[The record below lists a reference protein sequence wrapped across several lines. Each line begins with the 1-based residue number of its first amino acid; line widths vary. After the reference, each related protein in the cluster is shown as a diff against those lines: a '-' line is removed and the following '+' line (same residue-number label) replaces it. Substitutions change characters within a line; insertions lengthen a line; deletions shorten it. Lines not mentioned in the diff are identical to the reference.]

1 MGEIRAFIAIDIPCD
16 IEKALKEA
24 IRILGNQ
31 LDKRDVR
38 WVKTANIH
46 LTLRFLGNVKEDRLA
61 DLYQGLDAAAEGQ
74 SSYSLDLDVIG
85 CFPNPRRPRVIWIG
99 LAGHTDRL
107 RSLHKAI
114 ESMLAPFGWE
124 TEGRRYNPH
133 LTLGRVKRP
142 SNVVE
147 ARLPWGSRLSVGRI
161 DVKSI
166 HLIESQLLPAGAVY
180 TVRHS
185 SFFPE

>member
-1 MGEIRAFIAIDIPCD
+1 MGEIRAFVAIDLPGD
-16 IEKALKEA
+16 IGEALEEA
-24 IRILGNQ
+24 KRILGNR

-38 WVKTANIH
+38 WIKTANIH
-46 LTLRFLGNVKEDRLA
+46 LTLRFLGNVREDVLA
-61 DLYQGLDAAAEGQ
+61 DLYLGLNAAAEGQ
-74 SSYSLDLDVIG
+74 SSFSLDLDVIG

-99 LAGHTDRL
+99 LAGRTDRL
-107 RSLHKAI
+107 SSLHKAI
-114 ESMLAPFGWE
+114 EFMLAPLGWE
-124 TEGRRYNPH
+124 TEGRKYNPH
-133 LTLGRVKRP
+133 LTLGRVKRS

-166 HLIESQLLPAGAVY
+166 QLIESQLLPAGAVY